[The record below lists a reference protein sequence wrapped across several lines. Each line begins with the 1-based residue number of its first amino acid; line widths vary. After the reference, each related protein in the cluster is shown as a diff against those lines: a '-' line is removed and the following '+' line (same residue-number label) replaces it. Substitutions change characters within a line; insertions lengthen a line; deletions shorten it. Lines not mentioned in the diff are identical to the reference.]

1 MSSKQ
6 RITKEKKQVYLN
18 FLMSEKIQK
27 LLERLPNSSHLSFL
41 RTELKNRFD
50 IVISE
55 PTQHRFIKQ
64 IEAGKFVEKEG
75 KFYII

>member
-18 FLMSEKIQK
+18 FLMSEEIQK
-27 LLERLPNSSHLSFL
+27 LLERLPKSSHLSFL
-41 RTELKNRFD
+41 RTEFKKRFD
-50 IVISE
+50 FDISE
-55 PTQHRFIKQ
+55 PTQHRFRKH